1 MTLQFKLTT
10 RLGAAG
16 FLMLFSLSA
25 LAQTSERRGI
35 GLEPLNATTPNLVNV
50 DPLRSLAVTDEVI
63 LEQFS
68 FLATLNAIISRTSTG
83 TGNQTAQALFNQ
95 WWDTANVGST
105 TAPTPHCN
113 TLDANN
119 PNPAPGAATLNG
131 FSYQCP
137 RIEGTQS
144 TTNPF
149 STGGNGYKAI
159 GLFNRFDLAALDGS
173 DCGEYRIV
181 FAKRSG
187 ESSGL
192 NRNLV
197 IFEGTLANPK
207 PHKGINGCIRVAE
220 FWANLST
227 VASQSVRT
235 QQLKAFYFDGLPGF
249 KPVFHPD
256 SYGAGPTGRGQI
268 RSNQFMQFN
277 WILREF
283 KMLETPACSTRNCG
297 LADLST
303 LIIKPVTV
311 KVNPAGLLFA
321 NASDARTVTFRQ
333 EFITQIDKLSV
344 NDINRFDFTPSD
356 RFNGGQSDEMH
367 PLENVY
373 TQQFTS
379 APVSFKAAIQTK
391 LTAIGSSLTPEHV
404 VARAQAL
411 SCAGCHELSVGAPFG
426 SGAPLGGGLAP
437 WPRSQGFTQISE
449 QNFLKERISKSEG
462 FRFGISDALKTVFL
476 PHRKNVLQNFLDARA
491 ALPRCD
497 EGCVAQDGSAEIS
510 CLEICD

>member
-1 MTLQFKLTT
+1 MVLQSKLST
-10 RLGAAG
+10 RLSAAA
-16 FLMLFSLSA
+16 FLTLFSLAA

-35 GLEPLNATTPNLVNV
+35 GLEPLNANTPNLVNV
-50 DPLRSLAVTDEVI
+50 DSRRSLAVTDENI
-63 LEQFS
+63 LAQFS
-68 FLATLNAIISRTSTG
+68 FQATLDAIISRTSTG

-95 WWDTANVGST
+95 WWDSANVGST

-119 PNPAPGAATLNG
+119 PNPLPGAATLNG
-131 FSYQCP
+131 FSYECP
-137 RIEGTQS
+137 RIEGSQA

-149 STGGNGYKAI
+149 SAGDDGYKAI
-159 GLFNRFDLAALDGS
+159 GLFNRFDLAAVDGS

-187 ESSGL
+187 ESGGL

-207 PHKGINGCIRVAE
+207 PIKGINGCIRVAE
-220 FWANLST
+220 FWAGLST
-227 VASQSVRT
+227 VASQTVRT
-235 QQLKAFYFDGLPGF
+235 QKLKGFYFDGLPGF
-249 KPVFHPD
+249 KPVFHPH

-283 KMLETPACSTRNCG
+283 KMLEAPACTTPNCG

-321 NASDARTVTFRQ
+321 NGNDARTVAFRQ
-333 EFITQIDKLSV
+333 EFISQIDKLSI
-344 NDINRFDFTPSD
+344 NDINRFDFTPSNQ
-356 RFNGGQSDEMH
+356 FNGGQSDEMDT
-367 PLENVY
+367 LENVY
-373 TQQFTS
+373 IEQFQS
-379 APVSFKAAIQTK
+379 APNSFRTSIQTK
-391 LTAIGSSLTPEHV
+391 LTAIGSPLTPEHV

-426 SGAPLGGGLAP
+426 SGVPLGGGLVP

-449 QNFLKERISKSEG
+449 LNFLKEKISRSEG
-462 FRFGISDALKTVFL
+462 FRFGISEALKDIFL
-476 PHRKNVLQNFLDARA
+476 PHRKNVLQNYLDARA
-491 ALPRCD
+491 GLPRCD
-497 EGCVAQDGSAEIS
+497 EGCVTADGSAEIS